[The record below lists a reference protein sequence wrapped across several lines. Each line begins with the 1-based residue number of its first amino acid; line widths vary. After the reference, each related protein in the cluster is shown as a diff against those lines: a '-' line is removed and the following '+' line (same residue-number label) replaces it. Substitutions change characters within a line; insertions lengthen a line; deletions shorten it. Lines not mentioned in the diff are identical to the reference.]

1 MTLVLDTSALLALAV
16 DGAQRGVVLDASIR
30 PGVVRLGDGAHRGAP
45 GDRPAHRGADPAG
58 RPRGRVRLA
67 WDHLHVVPLSTNAA
81 STGPRACRVAEHR
94 RERGQPVRL
103 TDAIHFAAAERLPRP
118 IRFVTFDP
126 AQIGVATRPRP
137 RRRVDLRTYTEV
149 YPAGATSATLT
160 VAVTFDWDPPN
171 GEPQIKSN
179 SATIALPGDACKPP
193 PAGEWCSPGY
203 WRQPHHLDSW
213 AATGISPDEKY
224 NAYFDPDLPGDPT
237 LLEVLQS
244 PQRYNRG
251 TDSFNKVG
259 DLLSGAHPDVAFGG
273 KRVED
278 SCPLN

>member
-1 MTLVLDTSALLALAV
+1 MNTHVKRLLTAAAAIATVGALQAVPIGTALAYTPTITGEAECRE
-16 DGAQRGVVLDASIR
+16 DGSIQVNWTYT
-30 PGVVRLGDGAHRGAP
+30 P
-45 GDRPAHRGADPAG
+45 
-58 RPRGRVRLA
+58 
-67 WDHLHVVPLSTNAA
+67 
-81 STGPRACRVAEHR
+81 STGVTTLEITSP
-94 RERGQPVRL
+94 GGMSGPVSGP
-103 TDAIHFAAAERLPRP
+103 FE
-118 IRFVTFDP
+118 
-126 AQIGVATRPRP
+126 
-137 RRRVDLRTYTEV
+137 YTEV